1 MITINHPELWQLDSY
16 NLICFGPGSPH
27 DEEIFQ
33 MSSGRASFESARVF
47 EYTSPA
53 LKRRYASNIAGL
65 AQLPS
70 LVVAECSLNTSHSED
85 AAVPARFSRLAN
97 VRQEGGDVAFDYR
110 HLSSLLT
117 SQEVFTL
124 ISPVPQ
130 RSGVTENLR
139 THWAVKEGNLIEKLS
154 ALWDKRAS
162 SEKPKFFGLDEWPL
176 VKRDH
181 IAVMMSYSREF
192 DPVYETIKQACAEVN
207 YPARRVDEIYGPN
220 LIIKDVFT
228 TIDTSKLVICDI
240 TGKNPN
246 VLYEAGIA
254 HTRNVDVILLT
265 QKSDDVPFNLAQ
277 VRYIQYFPNA
287 EGLQTLKADLVK
299 TIEAALSAG

>member
-1 MITINHPELWQLDSY
+1 MMTINRPELWQLDCY
-16 NLICFGPGSPH
+16 NLICFGTFAPR
-27 DEEIFQ
+27 DEEIFR
-33 MSSGRASFESARVF
+33 MPSGRASFERSRVF
-47 EYTSPA
+47 EATSPE
-53 LKRRYASNIAGL
+53 LKQHYSGNIAGL

-70 LVVAECSLNTSHSED
+70 LVVAECSLSTSHSED
-85 AAVPARFSRLAN
+85 AAVPARFSRLSN
-97 VRQEGGDVAFDYR
+97 VRQEGGDVIFDYH

-117 SQEVFTL
+117 SQEVFTSIFP
-124 ISPVPQ
+124 ISR
-130 RSGVTENLR
+130 RSGVTENHR
-139 THWAVKEGNLIEKLS
+139 THWAVKEGNLIEKLT
-154 ALWDKRAS
+154 ALWDKRAVG
-162 SEKPKFFGLDEWPL
+162 EKPKIFGLDEWPL

-299 TIEAALSAG
+299 TIEAALRAG